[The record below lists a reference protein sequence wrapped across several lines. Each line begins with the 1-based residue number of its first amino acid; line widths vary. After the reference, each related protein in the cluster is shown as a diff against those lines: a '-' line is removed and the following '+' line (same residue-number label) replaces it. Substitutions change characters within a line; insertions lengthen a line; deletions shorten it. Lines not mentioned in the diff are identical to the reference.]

1 MEPVRK
7 NKGEILVVDNNP
19 SNLKL
24 LLSILVNEG
33 YKVRPA
39 TSGKQALVAIDI
51 KIPEL
56 FLLDINMPGM
66 DGYELCRRIKENKK
80 IHNIP
85 VIFISANDSIEDRI
99 KGFDIGGVDY
109 ITKPFQR
116 QDVLVRVN
124 THLNLYNL
132 QRDLEKKVQERTE
145 ELRSIRNYLSNIID
159 SMPSILI
166 GVDIGGKVTQW
177 NKSAEQNTGVAAK
190 NAVGKILSDVF
201 PNMLNEID
209 RIKKSIQTREVQTES
224 RKTNYK
230 SSIAVYEDVTIF
242 PLVAN
247 GVEGAVIRIDDVSEK
262 VRIEEMMIQS
272 EKMLSVGGLAA
283 GMAHEINN
291 PLAGIIQSAEV
302 ISMRLWKDSDSP
314 NNIAAAKEAGTSME
328 SIRNFMEARNIP
340 RMIDAIN
347 ESGRRV
353 AKIVD
358 NMLSFARKSE
368 DQKSSHNIQK
378 LLDKTIELAATDYNM
393 KKHYDFKK
401 INIKKEYSDNLP
413 MLLCEG
419 SKIQQV
425 LLNILRNGA
434 QAMHMNSVENP
445 NFIIR
450 TAYKAEKHLII
461 IQIEDNGPG
470 MNEDIRK
477 RVFEPFFTTK
487 SIDVGTGLGLSVS
500 YFIITENHGGKI
512 WVESSLG
519 KGANFIIS
527 LPVKI

>member
-1 MEPVRK
+1 MEPDKK
-7 NKGEILVVDNNP
+7 NKGEILVVDDNP

-39 TSGKQALVAIDI
+39 TSGEQALAAVDI

-66 DGYELCRRIKENKK
+66 DGYELCRRIKANLKTQ
-80 IHNIP
+80 NIP
-85 VIFISANDSIEDRI
+85 VIFISANDSMEDRI

-124 THLNLYNL
+124 THLKLYNL
-132 QRDLEKKVQERTE
+132 QMNLENTVKEQTE

-159 SMPSILI
+159 SMPSVLI
-166 GVDIGGKVTQW
+166 GVDVLGKVTQW
-177 NKSAEQNTGVAAK
+177 NKSAEQNTGITAK

-201 PNMLNEID
+201 PDMLSEKD
-209 RIKKSIQTREVQTES
+209 RIKKSIRTRKVQRKS

-230 SSIAVYEDVTIF
+230 DVIAVYEDVTIF

-262 VRIEEMMIQS
+262 VRMEEMMIQS

-291 PLAGIIQSAEV
+291 PLAGMIQSAEV
-302 ISMRLWKDSDSP
+302 ISMRLWKNPDSS
-314 NNIAAAKEAGTSME
+314 NNITAAKEAGTSMKA
-328 SIRNFMEARNIP
+328 IKNFMEARNIP

-347 ESGRRV
+347 DSGRRV
-353 AKIVD
+353 SEIVD

-368 DQKSSHNIQK
+368 DQKSSHNILK
-378 LLDKTIELAATDYNM
+378 LLDKTIELATTDYDM

-413 MLLCEG
+413 LLLCEG

-425 LLNILRNGA
+425 LLNILQNGA
-434 QAMHMNSVENP
+434 QAMHMNSINNP
-445 NFIIR
+445 KFIIR
-450 TAYKAEKHLII
+450 AAYEAEKQLII
-461 IQIEDNGPG
+461 IEIEDNGPG
-470 MNEDIRK
+470 MNEKIRK

-487 SIDVGTGLGLSVS
+487 PIDVGTGLGLSVS
-500 YFIITENHGGKI
+500 YFIITKNHGGKI
-512 WVESSLG
+512 DVESSLG
-519 KGANFIIS
+519 NGANFIIS
-527 LPVKI
+527 LPVRI